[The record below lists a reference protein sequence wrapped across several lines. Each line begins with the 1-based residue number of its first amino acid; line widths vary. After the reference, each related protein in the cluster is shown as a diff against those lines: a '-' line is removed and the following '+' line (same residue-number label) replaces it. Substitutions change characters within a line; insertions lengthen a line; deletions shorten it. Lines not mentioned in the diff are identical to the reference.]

1 MKKIS
6 IAAIILALLTTNFLS
21 ITNARFHEYL
31 YDLISIL
38 PYDSLLKNSLINK
51 VKSTKSLVH
60 TVSNRIIKRTAKNVA
75 TNVGSIAAES
85 IPFLGP
91 ATILVVTALDIKDG
105 CDNVHDIQEI
115 DKALG
120 IEDVENNE
128 DSVCGIK
135 LPSIK

>member
-60 TVSNRIIKRTAKNVA
+60 TVSNRIIKRTVKNVA
-75 TNVGSIAAES
+75 TKEES
-85 IPFLGP
+85 MLFLGP
-91 ATILVVTALDIKDG
+91 ATSLVVKSEIKDL
-105 CDNVHDIQEI
+105 CENIHDMQEI
-115 DKALG
+115 DKAFG
-120 IEDVENNE
+120 IEYIENND
-128 DSVCGIK
+128 DSVCRIK
-135 LPSIK
+135 LHKLD